1 MTTLIAAA
9 SPSPP
14 AGGAAIGQ
22 VVGVSIAAAIL
33 TSVLLLVGM
42 GHRNGRYPLLG
53 KAADFAGRV
62 GGLPGWAALPAG
74 LAAGSLITAA
84 FGLYWDVSL
93 HIDNGRDPGPLA
105 NPSHYFILAGLF
117 GIFSAGW
124 LAIVLP
130 EGKPSPAAIKITRTW
145 HAPIGGVLLMACSTF
160 ALIGFPLD
168 DVSHRLF
175 GQDVTLWG
183 PTHMMMLGGAAMT
196 LIAIHAL
203 LAEARLSI
211 STGHSPDVA
220 LQAPPKIPGIS
231 FSLTGEQVNLIRLI
245 SATGGLLIGLSI
257 FQGEF
262 DYGVPQFRL
271 LYEPLLLALAAATA
285 LVMARSLAGR
295 GAALAAVGFYLVVR
309 GGLALIVGGVFGE
322 TTPHF
327 PLYIAEA
334 LLIEGAALAISP
346 QRSPYRFAALGGA
359 LIGTAGTL
367 AEYGWS
373 QIAMPIAWPA
383 HLIPSAILV
392 GLIGGICGAL
402 LGTFLGSAL
411 RLRANLAT
419 DHRVWAATIGAVLVF
434 AATCG
439 YLLPTKQP
447 AHAVAQVTLTDVTP
461 APHRTVQAT
470 IRFKP
475 KNVADNPDWLR
486 TIAWQGK
493 DGPLVTDKLRR
504 IAEGVYRTTAPIP
517 VYGTWKTAIRL
528 HKGSTMASIPVY
540 MPEDK
545 AIPVAGIPAAHS
557 FVRPFVAD
565 KKVLQR
571 ERKTNVPSWLWGVAG
586 LIVLS
591 LVTVLLGL
599 IGWGLVRIAG
609 RNDPR
614 GDAREPV
621 IRDERAPVLAGSG
634 AGVVGA

>member
-1 MTTLIAAA
+1 MTSLLATAT
-9 SPSPP
+9 SSPP

-53 KAADFAGRV
+53 RLADFAGRV

-84 FGLYWDVSL
+84 FGLYYDVSL

-105 NPSHYFILAGLF
+105 NPAHYFILFGLF
-117 GIFSAGW
+117 GIFTAGW

-130 EGKPSPAAIKITRTW
+130 EGKPSTASIKITRTW
-145 HAPIGGVLLMACSTF
+145 HAPVGGVLLMACASF

-203 LAEARLSI
+203 LAEARLAVL
-211 STGHSPDVA
+211 TGHSAEVA
-220 LQAPPKIPGIS
+220 HVPPAIRGVS
-231 FSLTGEQVNLIRLI
+231 FKVTAEQVNMIRLI
-245 SATGGLLIGLSI
+245 SACGGLLIGLSI

-262 DYGVPQFRL
+262 DYGVPQFRF
-271 LYEPLLLALAAATA
+271 LYEPLLLALASGTA

-295 GAALAAVGFYLVVR
+295 GAAFAAVAFYIVVR
-309 GGLALIVGGVFGE
+309 GVMALIVGGVFGE

-334 LLIEGAALAISP
+334 LLIEGAAFAISP
-346 QRSPYRFAALGGA
+346 KVSPYRFAAAGGV
-359 LIGTAGTL
+359 LIGTIGTV
-367 AEYGWS
+367 AEFGWS
-373 QIAMPIAWPA
+373 HVAMPIAWPG
-383 HLIPSAILV
+383 HMLPSAILV
-392 GLIGGICGAL
+392 GVIGGTCGGI
-402 LGTFLGSAL
+402 LGTFLGTTLKL
-411 RLRANLAT
+411 RSGLAT
-419 DHRVWAATIGAVLVF
+419 DRRVWAATIGAVLVF

-439 YLLPTKQP
+439 VLLPTKQP
-447 AHAVAQVTLTDVTP
+447 KNALAQVTLTEVTP

-470 IRFKP
+470 IRLSP
-475 KNVADNPDWLR
+475 KTVADHPDWLR

-493 DGPLVTDKLRR
+493 DGPLVTDALKR
-504 IAEGVYRTTAPIP
+504 IGEGVYRTTAPIP

-528 HKGSTMASIPVY
+528 QKGSILATVPVY
-540 MPEDK
+540 LPADK
-545 AIPVAGIPAAHS
+545 AIPVPGVAATHT
-557 FVRPFVAD
+557 FTRQFIAD

-571 ERKTNVPSWLWGVAG
+571 ERKTDVPSWLWGVAG
-586 LIVLS
+586 LIVL
-591 LVTVLLGL
+591 LFVTLLLGA

-614 GDAREPV
+614 ADVREPAA
-621 IRDERAPVLAGSG
+621 RDERRPSPAGVLAGRG
-634 AGVVGA
+634 AG